1 MKKKFKHLIV
11 VSFDSLSSFDVEKMK
26 TLPNFSKLITGSFF
40 CPYVKSVYPSLTYP
54 AHVSIVTG
62 KTPAEHGVTANT
74 LKQYNSHD
82 PDWFWQRSFIKGDT
96 IYDMAKRSG
105 KKVAA
110 LLWPV
115 TAKADIQYN
124 MPEIFAN
131 KMGQNQIMVSL
142 LNGSPLFQ
150 ILMVLKHGKLR
161 NGKKQPDLDNF
172 VHAVFKD
179 VVKNKKP
186 ELVLVHF
193 TDIDTH
199 RHLHGSMSAEADS
212 AIERHDKRLGELLR
226 LLKAE
231 NMLEET
237 ALVVLGDH
245 ASLDTKYGVRLNPEL
260 EKNYF
265 IKKDAQGHI
274 EDYEF
279 VVKSCDGSAYVYE
292 NPRRIKLNDRRALL
306 IELLE
311 TYVEKGIIEK
321 IISSEEAAKLGG
333 DPECFLMLEA
343 GFGYYFLDGF
353 TGEVLEET
361 TGKAAYGN
369 HFMISTHGY
378 SPEKDS
384 YGTVFSLTTDLKA
397 MLSGE
402 LTEPT
407 EIPESLQP
415 FLKNGKIEGLCLTDE
430 FSVLVEI
437 LGVNENAGG
446 KE

>member
-26 TLPNFSKLITGSFF
+26 TLPNFSKLMEGSFF

-105 KKVAA
+105 KNVAA

-115 TAKADIQYN
+115 TANADIKYN

-131 KMGQNQIMVSL
+131 KKGQNQIMVSL
-142 LNGSPLFQ
+142 LNGSTLFQ
-150 ILMVLKHGKLR
+150 IVAVLKHGKLR
-161 NGKKQPDLDNF
+161 DGKKQPALDNF
-172 VHAVFKD
+172 VHEVFKD
-179 VVKNKKP
+179 VVRNKKP

-231 NMLEET
+231 NMLEDT

-245 ASLDTKYGVRLNPEL
+245 ASLDTKFGVRLNPEL
-260 EKNYF
+260 AKMDF
-265 IKKDAQGHI
+265 IKTDANGLL

-292 NPRRIKLNDRRALL
+292 NPRRRKMDDRRKLL
-306 IELLE
+306 VEFLE
-311 TYVEKGIIEK
+311 TYVKKGIVEK
-321 IISSEEAAKLGG
+321 IINREDAAKLGG
-333 DPECFLMLEA
+333 DPECLFMLEA
-343 GFGYYFLDGF
+343 GLGYYFLDGF
-353 TGEVLEET
+353 AGETLVET
-361 TGKAAYGN
+361 AGKAAYGN
-369 HFMISTHGY
+369 HYMISTHGY

-397 MLSGE
+397 MLTGE
-402 LTEPT
+402 LTEN
-407 EIPESLQP
+407 PEVPDSLQT
-415 FLKNGKIEGLCLTDE
+415 FIKNGKLEGMCLTDE
-430 FSVLVEI
+430 FNVLAEI
-437 LGVNENAGG
+437 LDVNENAGG